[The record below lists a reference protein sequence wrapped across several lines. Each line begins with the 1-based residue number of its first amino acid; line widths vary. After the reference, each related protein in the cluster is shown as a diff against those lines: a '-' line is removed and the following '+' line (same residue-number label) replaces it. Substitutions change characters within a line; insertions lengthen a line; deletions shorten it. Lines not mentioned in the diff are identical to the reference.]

1 MHSKKKSLIMHLEAK
16 LPSTKY
22 EDRVDKSLKEILACL
37 SNLTNYWLSIN
48 SKSKKDLI
56 NLIFPKGFKFNL
68 DRKITTPQLSIPFND
83 YRDIL
88 MIKVIWWSQ
97 GGSNP

>member
-1 MHSKKKSLIMHLEAK
+1 MDLEAK

-56 NLIFPKGFKFNL
+56 NLIFPRGFKFNL
-68 DRKITTPQLSIPFND
+68 DRKITTPQLSIPFNEF
-83 YRDIL
+83 RDNINDKSHL
-88 MIKVIWWSQ
+88 VEPRGIEPLTSTL
-97 GGSNP
+97 PA